1 MKAKDYR
8 KAAWNNLAGKRGIFA
23 LIVLIMGIIMGVA
36 GTLGGIGSLVLS
48 GPFALGF
55 SGCCL
60 LCARGGQIKVEDLF
74 DGFKSFLKSFL
85 LNLVN
90 GIFIALWSLL
100 LIVPGIIA
108 ALNYSMSFYIL
119 RDDPEI
125 GANDARKKSIEMMRG
140 RKWQLFCL
148 KFSFIGWWL
157 LCILTFGILVFWVV
171 PHAKVAEAEFYENLK
186 KAGPI
191 ESVDSIDPV
200 EPDKIGF
207 RN

>member
-8 KAAWNNLAGKRGIFA
+8 KAAWSDLAGKRGTFA
-23 LIVLIMGIIMGVA
+23 LIVLVMSIIMGAA
-36 GTLGGIGSLVLS
+36 GTLGGIGSLILS

-55 SGCCL
+55 CGCCL

-74 DGFKSFLKSFL
+74 DGFKNFLKSFL
-85 LNLVN
+85 LNLLN
-90 GIFIALWSLL
+90 GIFIALWTLL

-119 RDDPEI
+119 KDDPEI

-140 RKWQLFCL
+140 HKWQLFCL

-157 LCILTFGILVFWVV
+157 LCILTLGILTFWVV
-171 PHAKVAEAEFYENLK
+171 PHVKVSEAEFYENLK
-186 KAGPI
+186 RAS
-191 ESVDSIDPV
+191 SVDPVEPIDPV

-207 RN
+207 QN